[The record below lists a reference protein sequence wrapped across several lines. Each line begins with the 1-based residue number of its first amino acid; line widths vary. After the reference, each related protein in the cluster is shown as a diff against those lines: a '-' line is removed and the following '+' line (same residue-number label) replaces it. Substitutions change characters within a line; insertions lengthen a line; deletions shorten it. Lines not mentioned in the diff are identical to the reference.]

1 MVPRR
6 GLTHQLELA
15 PAAERLPDA
24 RVPPERAQGGHVQL
38 EGGGVH
44 GQPCLVLESHEEH
57 PVLLIFRVL
66 PGDTELVSCIDQ
78 NPRALGKKRKKTF
91 RVLPWD
97 TELVSCI
104 NQNPRALG
112 KERKKTEGFMAL
124 QRLSRSGERGVG
136 TDSRRSRRLRSCQ
149 ACSQRLSLG
158 LLCPGT
164 SAALPGTW
172 LSRWRLTQTTWQ
184 VCPVPSLI

>member
-1 MVPRR
+1 MLSGFVKGNPTRSKPVWPRR

-24 RVPPERAQGGHVQL
+24 GVPPERAQGRHVEL

-57 PVLLIFRVL
+57 AVLLILRVL

-78 NPRALGKKRKKTF
+78 NPRALGKKRNKIF
-91 RVLPWD
+91 RALLRN

-104 NQNPRALG
+104 DQSPRALG
-112 KERKKTEGFMAL
+112 MERNNTEG
-124 QRLSRSGERGVG
+124 SRCCEG
-136 TDSRRSRRLRSCQ
+136 
-149 ACSQRLSLG
+149 
-158 LLCPGT
+158 
-164 SAALPGTW
+164 
-172 LSRWRLTQTTWQ
+172 
-184 VCPVPSLI
+184 